1 MRATVILLPKA
12 MRHSQLTTETRS
24 DARQCLRRCVLFSK
38 LPDAQ
43 FERLL
48 EHTCAVALEEG
59 DVLFEQHQPAK
70 EVFLLRSGQ
79 VKLALVSPEGH
90 EKVIDLISPG
100 GSFAEAIM
108 FSGTRGYPVTAT
120 ALVSSSVWGV
130 NAGTYEG
137 ILRESTDACFAVLAQ
152 MSRRLHWQIAEIDR
166 LTLHNAA
173 FRVIAYLLDQV
184 PSTDLDASVIHL
196 DTPKHVIASR
206 LSITPET
213 LSRTFARLGRDGYL
227 QIEDNAVRIQ
237 DIEKLRTYIRNGGVV

>member
-1 MRATVILLPKA
+1 MRATVILLSKA

-43 FERLL
+43 FERIL
-48 EHTCAVALEEG
+48 EHTRAVALDEG

-108 FSGTRGYPVTAT
+108 FSGTRAYPVTAT

-130 NAGTYEG
+130 NAGPTKHPAR
-137 ILRESTDACFAVLAQ
+137 ID
-152 MSRRLHWQIAEIDR
+152 RRLFRGTGADEPAPALADR
-166 LTLHNAA
+166 RNPSPDPAQCP
-173 FRVIAYLLDQV
+173 FRLIAYLLEQV

-227 QIEDNAVRIQ
+227 QIEDNSVSIQ